1 MTVRSIAALC
11 RAFLVVTNAIVLAFL
26 SPFALGTPAE
36 AGSDP
41 RLVNGAADM
50 VLLAGKI
57 ITVAQDNSIAQAA
70 ALKHGR
76 IVAVGDDAAIR
87 KLIGPKTQVIELHG
101 KAVLPGLI
109 DAHTHIEGIADY
121 HRMLDLHIPPLKD
134 VDEMLTKIKERAE
147 NTPKGEWIVG
157 AGGWGQPMPTRAQ
170 LDSVTRDHPVLVR
183 ESAHEIIVN
192 TKALELAHID
202 ENTPDPVGSKI
213 WRDPQTGEPT
223 GRLSEM
229 FGRMLVLIPKPSYEM
244 REQSVKEVLEG
255 FARNGVTTIYDFPS
269 PDGLRMYQDLLARG
283 ELPVRL
289 RCQPI
294 LNVAGDRDPDSTFG
308 EDFLSYGIRT
318 GFGNDWL
325 RVGGIKLF
333 LDGES
338 ETGLRYNPPG
348 QKEKWVGVQKMDQET
363 LNRVV
368 VEAQKNGFQIWIHAL
383 GNRAQDMALEAYE
396 LAQREYPRADARN
409 RIEHAGNQ
417 EAGATSQEQL
427 DRMKRLGIIPVPTG
441 AWIYLGRAYKGT
453 QAEVPFIYRTLLDQG
468 FEPPGNSDSLGS
480 MPESMNPFFS
490 MWAMVTRKTRS
501 GELLAPEQAITPA
514 EAIRIYTMFG
524 AHSGFEEKNKGSI
537 EIGKLADLIIV
548 SDDPLTVPPDKLKEI
563 KVLTTIIDGKI
574 VISADGNQ

>member
-1 MTVRSIAALC
+1 
-11 RAFLVVTNAIVLAFL
+11 
-26 SPFALGTPAE
+26 
-36 AGSDP
+36 
-41 RLVNGAADM
+41 
-50 VLLAGKI
+50 
-57 ITVAQDNSIAQAA
+57 
-70 ALKHGR
+70 
-76 IVAVGDDAAIR
+76 
-87 KLIGPKTQVIELHG
+87 
-101 KAVLPGLI
+101 
-109 DAHTHIEGIADY
+109 
-121 HRMLDLHIPPLKD
+121 
-134 VDEMLTKIKERAE
+134 
-147 NTPKGEWIVG
+147 
-157 AGGWGQPMPTRAQ
+157 
-170 LDSVTRDHPVLVR
+170 
-183 ESAHEIIVN
+183 
-192 TKALELAHID
+192 
-202 ENTPDPVGSKI
+202 
-213 WRDPQTGEPT
+213 
-223 GRLSEM
+223 M

-308 EDFLSYGIRT
+308 EDFLRYGIRT